1 MRIEN
6 IGKNKIIT
14 LVASSLAGLIAAK
27 LASHAVQKYFDHKN
41 DITSNASLGKMVSQM
56 GLTLPMMIDS
66 ETELYS
72 ILGAD
77 KTIRYFYRLVNLP
90 FQKISAE
97 DIEKIK
103 PKMIN
108 FNCTTPETKNGVLK
122 RGIKM
127 RYSYY
132 DKDKVHIA
140 DIEITPSDCGF

>member
-1 MRIEN
+1 
-6 IGKNKIIT
+6 
-14 LVASSLAGLIAAK
+14 
-27 LASHAVQKYFDHKN
+27 
-41 DITSNASLGKMVSQM
+41 MVSQM
-56 GLTLPMMIDS
+56 GLTLHMMIDS

-103 PKMIN
+103 PKMVN

-140 DIEITPSDCGF
+140 YIEVRRALERYAICFGSVIDLGLMQKSRRSVGRPSASQAGTQPAASQGNRTLYGRVR